1 VSAAAETAAT
11 DNGPIVIA
19 YDGST
24 LAKHAIDEAGRL
36 LAPGR
41 DAIVLTVWQPF
52 DLGFIPSGEA
62 RLDAEDSAQV
72 KLAAKRTAAD
82 GAALAE
88 AAGFQSSSATIE
100 VSPTWKAITEFA
112 DEHDAGLIV
121 LGSHG
126 RTRRIDAVL
135 GSVARDVAAH
145 SRRTALIVHA
155 RTTTI

>member
-1 VSAAAETAAT
+1 MSAAAENAG
-11 DNGPIVIA
+11 DDGPVIFA

-24 LAKHAIDEAGRL
+24 LAKNAIEEAGRL
-36 LAPGR
+36 LGPGR

-52 DLGFIPSGEA
+52 DLGFIPSGDA
-62 RLDAEDSAQV
+62 RPDAADSAQV
-72 KLAAKRTAAD
+72 RRAAERTAAD

-88 AAGFQSSSATIE
+88 AAGFRCRSAAIE
-100 VSPTWKAITEFA
+100 VSPTWKGIVEFA

-126 RTRRIDAVL
+126 RTRPIDAVI

-145 SRRTALIVHA
+145 TRRTVLIVHS
-155 RTTTI
+155 RTTTT